1 MMRLASTLAATL
13 VAGANAASRPNIVVI
28 VADDLGWRDVGF
40 SGSNIS
46 TPHIDKFASEGVRLT
61 GLYGQPVCS
70 PSRAALHTGRY
81 PISYGLQTYV
91 IDPAG
96 VDYGLNLNETLM
108 PELFKTY
115 GGYQTHVSLCVVC
128 VARCGAAYKCS
139 IPHLPVPSFPHLP
152 VPPLRPLPSLPSRPP
167 SSSSSSSS
175 SFAGLRQVSRFAR
188 PR

>member
-1 MMRLASTLAATL
+1 MTRLALAASTLAATL
-13 VAGANAASRPNIVVI
+13 VAGANAASRPNIVAGANAASRPNIVAGANAASRPNIVVI

-46 TPHIDKFASEGVRLT
+46 TPHIDKIASEGVRLT

-115 GGYQTHVSLCVVC
+115 GGYQTHVSLCC
-128 VARCGAAYKCS
+128 VARCGAAYKCP
-139 IPHLPVPSFPHLP
+139 IPHLPIPPIRHLP
-152 VPPLRPLPSLPSRPP
+152 LAHHHHSQ
-167 SSSSSSSS
+167 
-175 SFAGLRQVSRFAR
+175 ACGK
-188 PR
+188 